1 GVSPRDLAADRQY
14 LHAQLPTYLEYDK
27 STQVITPVIDQLH
40 LKQGAEQIRRQLEF
54 TVPSD
59 TLVIQIT
66 ATSSTPSG
74 AARLANATAASFA
87 AHAPGSETGKSASPQ
102 VAANIYAPATSPSGR
117 RDTRTL

>member
-1 GVSPRDLAADRQY
+1 PPLRSSDLP
-14 LHAQLPTYLEYDK
+14 HAQLPTYLEYAK

-66 ATSSTPSG
+66 ATWSTPSG

-87 AHAPGSETGKSASPQ
+87 AHAPGFETGNSASPQ
-102 VAANIYAPATSPSGR
+102 VTANI
-117 RDTRTL
+117 